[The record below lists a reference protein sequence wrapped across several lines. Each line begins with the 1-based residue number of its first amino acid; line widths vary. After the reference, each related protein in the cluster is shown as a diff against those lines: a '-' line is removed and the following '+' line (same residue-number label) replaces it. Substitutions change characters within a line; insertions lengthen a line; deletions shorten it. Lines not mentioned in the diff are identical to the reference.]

1 MYYSTVYVTRARSP
15 SLEISL
21 TIGESLF
28 HGLRERNLNR
38 KKVVTANHSS
48 KMKIYFLTQQKII
61 FEHFLNCVLK
71 LESLKKIIR
80 GSSFLLHSM

>member
-48 KMKIYFLTQQKII
+48 KMKIYFLTHKKL
-61 FEHFLNCVLK
+61 FLN
-71 LESLKKIIR
+71 I
-80 GSSFLLHSM
+80 FLIVF